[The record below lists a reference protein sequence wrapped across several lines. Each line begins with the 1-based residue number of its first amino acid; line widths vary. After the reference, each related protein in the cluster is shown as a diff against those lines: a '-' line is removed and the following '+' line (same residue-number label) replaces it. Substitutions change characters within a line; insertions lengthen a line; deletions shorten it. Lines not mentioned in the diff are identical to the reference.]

1 MSKSNETNNTSY
13 NFDLTD
19 VVLFLVKNFK
29 KLAILCAVA
38 AILTYI
44 FTMPSIIQ
52 PLYGAKASFYPG
64 TTNSVSSQLFYSIK
78 EKAKDPLAF
87 ADLEVT
93 EQYLQ
98 LLHSDALKFRIINQY
113 ALYDHYGIDRSN
125 KFSGQKMNKYY
136 SERITIRRT
145 DFNSIEI
152 LVKDH
157 NPDTA
162 AAIAN
167 GIMYTVDQM
176 KKDMQGIVAKQVFAI
191 VEKSYQDK
199 LLQVDSIKTRLK
211 ELGKEGVYD
220 LANQAKGISEIS
232 GKGQSNKYTDNEKT
246 KLGMYG
252 GEVSLLNQML
262 EEEALNLT
270 FLRTKYEQ
278 AQIDLNANMSNIF
291 VIDYAGPSWDK
302 VYPKRAIMLI
312 TSVIITFFAG
322 CVVILGLQQFHKIK
336 HLLK

>member
-1 MSKSNETNNTSY
+1 MSNSNEPNNPTY

-19 VVLFLVKNFK
+19 VILFLVKNFK
-29 KLAILCAVA
+29 KLAIICVA
-38 AILTYI
+38 AAVLTYI
-44 FTMPSIIQ
+44 FTMPSILQ

-78 EKAKDPLAF
+78 EKAKDPFAF

-98 LLHSDALKFRIINQY
+98 LLNSNALKGRIINQY
-113 ALYDHYGIDRSN
+113 GLYNHYGIDRSN
-125 KFSGQKMNKYY
+125 KYGEQKMNKYF
-136 SERITIRRT
+136 SERITISRT
-145 DFNSIEI
+145 DYNSIEI

-162 AAIAN
+162 AIIAN

-176 KKDMQGIVAKQVFAI
+176 KKDMQNIVAKQVFAI
-191 VEKSYQDK
+191 IEKSYQNK
-199 LLQVDSIKTRLK
+199 LTQIDSIKSRLK

-232 GKGQSNKYTDNEKT
+232 GKGQSNNYTDIEKS
-246 KLGMYG
+246 KLGIYG
-252 GEVSLLNQML
+252 GEVSLLNQMI

-302 VYPKRAIMLI
+302 VYPKRTIMLI
-312 TSVIITFFAG
+312 TSVLIAFLAG
-322 CVVILGLQQFHKIK
+322 CVIILALQQYQKIK
-336 HLLK
+336 HILK